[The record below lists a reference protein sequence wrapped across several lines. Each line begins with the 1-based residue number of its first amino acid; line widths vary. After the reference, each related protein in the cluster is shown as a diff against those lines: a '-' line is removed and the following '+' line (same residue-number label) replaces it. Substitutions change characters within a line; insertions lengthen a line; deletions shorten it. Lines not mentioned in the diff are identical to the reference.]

1 MPSDP
6 TSRGAD
12 FTGISRHERGF
23 TLLEVLVA
31 FAIAALALIVMF
43 KAASGGLL
51 SVATA
56 GRYEEAIGR
65 AKSHLAAIGR
75 DGPLTSGTTQG
86 DDGSNYRWRIRIVPL
101 AAVGDGSSKASAFA
115 PVLFRKPVLYSIE
128 VGISW
133 DDGGHRREVLLQTQR
148 IGSPE
153 DQANG

>member
-1 MPSDP
+1 MIPDAGRAP
-6 TSRGAD
+6 RP
-12 FTGISRHERGF
+12 RGF
-23 TLLEVLVA
+23 TLLEVMVA

-43 KAASGGLL
+43 QAASGGLL

-75 DGPLTSGTTQG
+75 DGPLISGTTRG
-86 DDGSNYRWRIRIVPL
+86 DDGGDYRWRIRIVPL
-101 AAVGDGSSKASAFA
+101 ATVGDSSKASAFA

-133 DDGGHRREVLLQTQR
+133 TDAGHQREVLLQTQR